1 MFLRMRFEELSV
13 GQIAVISETI
23 TDSHITRFADLSG
36 DRNPLHLDDA
46 WAAKTRFG
54 GRIAHGALSAAL
66 ISRVLGVELPGTG
79 SVYLSQACKFLGP
92 VRPGDTI
99 EARAEVMH
107 LDAAR
112 KRVKLRTTC
121 TNQRGETVVDGE
133 ALMLIDDVPA

>member
-1 MFLRMRFEELSV
+1 MRFEELSI
-13 GQIAVISETI
+13 GQTAVISETI
-23 TDSHITRFADLSG
+23 TDSHITRFAELSG

-99 EARAEVMH
+99 EAKSEVIH

-121 TNQRGETVVDGE
+121 TNQRREMVVDGE
-133 ALMLIDDVPA
+133 ALMLIDELSA

>member
-1 MFLRMRFEELSV
+1 VRFEELTV
-13 GQIAVISETI
+13 GQTAAVSETI
-23 TDSHITRFADLSG
+23 TDDHIRRFADLSG

-54 GRIAHGALSAAL
+54 GRIAHGALTAAL

-79 SVYLSQACKFLGP
+79 SVYLSQSCKFLAP
-92 VRPGDTI
+92 VRPGDTV
-99 EARAEVMH
+99 EARAEVTQ

-121 TNQRGETVVDGE
+121 WNQRGEQLVEGE
-133 ALMLIDDVPA
+133 ALMLIDNLAS